1 MCQNDS
7 WTLYKLTRELNHI
20 QGSRLISVFLQH
32 TTTDVMDIKKEQQF
46 GTEESN

>member
-1 MCQNDS
+1 
-7 WTLYKLTRELNHI
+7 
-20 QGSRLISVFLQH
+20 VFLQH